1 MSDITL
7 NVETRQG
14 TGTQMAK
21 KLRSQNK
28 IPGIYY
34 FHGSKSIPLSLERT
48 ELRSIWG
55 HESGLIE
62 VIFDGKEH
70 KKCVIRDIQF
80 DPIKGTPIHVDFLGI
95 KMTEKLTVRTPIT
108 LVGTSIGVKNNGGIL
123 QQVVRELE
131 IECLPADIPDHIEID
146 VTALEIGD
154 SISVSDI
161 VPENYTILAD
171 PTTALVTVSAPR
183 IIETEAEVA
192 VEETAEPEVITQR
205 AAEPKQED

>member
-7 NVETRQG
+7 NVEMREG
-14 TGTQMAK
+14 TGTQVAK

-34 FHGSKSIPLSLERT
+34 FHGSKSIPFSIDRT

-70 KKCVIRDIQF
+70 KKCVIREIQF
-80 DPIKGTPIHVDFLGI
+80 DPIKGTPIHIDFLGI
-95 KMTEKLTVRTPIT
+95 KMSEKLTVHTPIT
-108 LVGTSIGVKNNGGIL
+108 VVGTSTGVKNNGGIL
-123 QQVVRELE
+123 QQVLRDIE
-131 IECLPADIPDHIEID
+131 IECLPANIPDHIEID

-154 SISVSDI
+154 SISVSDL
-161 VPENYTILAD
+161 VSENYTILAD
-171 PTTALVTVSAPR
+171 PSTVLVTVSAPR
-183 IIETEAEVA
+183 IVEVEVEEA
-192 VEETAEPEVITQR
+192 VEESAEPEVITQK
-205 AAEPKQED
+205 AAEPKEES